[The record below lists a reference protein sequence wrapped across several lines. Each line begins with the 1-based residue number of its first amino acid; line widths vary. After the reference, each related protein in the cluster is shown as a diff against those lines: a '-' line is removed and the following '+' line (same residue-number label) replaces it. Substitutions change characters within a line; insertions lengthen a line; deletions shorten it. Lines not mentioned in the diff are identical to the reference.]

1 MYHEF
6 TDRARNAM
14 SLAADEARRMNHEY
28 VGTEH
33 VLAALVDQN
42 SGPAAEL
49 LGMLGVDSRN
59 VAVEIEKFVQRGP
72 LPVSDSQLPL
82 TPRVRQVIEFA
93 RQEASFVGQKYIDTE
108 HLLLGL
114 TRDPEGVAGHVLLN
128 LGVRQDQLR
137 AEALKI
143 RFSLMKIVERAVR
156 PVRAGIVRKRRMR
169 EELLAHLTAI
179 YEDELSR
186 TGDPSSAVQAA
197 AARFGNPSE
206 LATELNAALS
216 YTERFSYFVERWVL
230 YRAPESAARY
240 SVRLSGYMLGLVAS
254 ILGIVF
260 AGVLLRYGWI
270 ADVRT
275 LLGVFAAIVV
285 LTPPAQFIVTLAYI
299 KLRNAMWGAF
309 GSRKSRGRVAAFAA
323 LIAIVA
329 QLYLMGVAAVARM
342 DLGVA
347 IEAARMSG
355 AIGLISALAFAVL
368 AYISG
373 PSEIRDTQWALLDV
387 ETA

>member
-14 SLAADEARRMNHEY
+14 SLAAEVARRMNHEY

-33 VLAALVDQN
+33 VLAALVDRS
-42 SGPAAEL
+42 SGTAAEL
-49 LGMLGVDSRN
+49 LGMFGVDSQN
-59 VAVEIEKFVQRGP
+59 VTAEIEKLVQRGAQ
-72 LPVSDSQLPL
+72 PVSASQLAL
-82 TPRVRQVIEFA
+82 TPRVQQVIEFA
-93 RQEASFVGQKYIDTE
+93 RQEASSVGQKLIDTE

-114 TRDPEGVAGHVLLN
+114 SREPEGVAGHVLLN

-143 RFSLMKIVERAVR
+143 RFQLMKIVERAVR
-156 PVRAGIVRKRRMR
+156 PVRASVVRKRRMR

-179 YEDELSR
+179 YEEELSR
-186 TGDPSSAVQAA
+186 ETGPTAA
-197 AARFGNPSE
+197 LETAAKRFGEPSE
-206 LATELNAALS
+206 LAHELNSSLP
-216 YTERFSYFVERWVL
+216 YYERIDNFVERWVI

-240 SVRLSGYMLGLVAS
+240 SLRLARYTFALLAG
-254 ILGIVF
+254 ILSLIF
-260 AGVLLRYGWI
+260 AGVLLRYGWT

-275 LLGVFAAIVV
+275 LLGVFAAIIA

-309 GSRKSRGRVAAFAA
+309 GSRKSRVRVVALAA
-323 LIAIVA
+323 LIAMIA

-347 IEAARMSG
+347 IDAAWMSG
-355 AIGLISALAFAVL
+355 AIGLVSGIAFVVL
-368 AYISG
+368 AYMG
-373 PSEIRDTQWALLDV
+373 GRNEIRDTQWALLNLA
-387 ETA
+387 E